1 MLVNIRF
8 QVLFHSPPGVLFTF
22 PSQYCSTIGHRVV
35 FRLRGWSPFLPHGFH
50 VSVRTPDTNCSLLC
64 RVRDYHPLRYT
75 FPGISASSTLAYVC
89 PYPKLYRYS
98 LVWPPPLSLA
108 ATHRISFDFFS
119 SAYLDVSLRRVPLI
133 TLCVHVMIHS
143 SSLWWFPN
151 SEIRG
156 SMLIYSSPQLIAVS
170 HVLLRLPMP
179 RHSPYALFRL
189 NFLKNDSLILALSSQ
204 IIFSVVLF

>member
-133 TLCVHVMIHS
+133 TLFDSRNDPWLFTMVVSQFGNPRINAY
-143 SSLWWFPN
+143 L
-151 SEIRG
+151 
-156 SMLIYSSPQLIAVS
+156 QLPVAYRS
-170 HVLLRLPMP
+170 
-179 RHSPYALFRL
+179 
-189 NFLKNDSLILALSSQ
+189 
-204 IIFSVVLF
+204 